1 MNLLNV
7 SFSTMEAALDN
18 IEKRIERLNRIVGQ
32 PQDENASS
40 VPVENLTDALMSANT
55 LIASALSGRETIN
68 KVVERADE
76 LENYL
81 NPDFLDQ
88 QQELSTKEV
97 YINTVAPELAETFDT
112 LAEIKKLE
120 PTLGAEYFRTMPDVT
135 DKLKA
140 MNDAGRK
147 VKTDNEMLEETLTL
161 VMQRYDEIQTNLKDS
176 LKTMGDR
183 IAQMEDKLQKKK
195 QPDVDI

>member
-1 MNLLNV
+1 
-7 SFSTMEAALDN
+7 MEAALDN

>member
-195 QPDVDI
+195 QPDEDI